1 MGNRAV
7 IIDKDAYYDRY
18 PTVGIYVHWYDKD
31 DLLGWLKTCR
41 ERGYRSTTADL
52 SYGMARLCEIACED
66 YHTDGYNI
74 GLMVIDPVRDTPKN
88 MLLDVGFVL
97 VSNHE
102 IVEVIE

>member
-7 IIDKDAYYDRY
+7 IIDKDAYEDRY

-31 DLLGWLKTCR
+31 DLLDWLKTCR
-41 ERGYRSTTADL
+41 ERGYRSTTADPR
-52 SYGMARLCEIACED
+52 YGMARLCQVACED
-66 YHTDGYNI
+66 CSDGYNI

-88 MLLDVGFVL
+88 MLLDVGFIL